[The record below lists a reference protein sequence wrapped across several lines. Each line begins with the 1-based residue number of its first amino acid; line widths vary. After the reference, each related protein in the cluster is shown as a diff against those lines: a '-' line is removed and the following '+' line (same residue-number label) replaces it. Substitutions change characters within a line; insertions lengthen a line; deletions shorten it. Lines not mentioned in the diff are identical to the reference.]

1 MKYITLIILIYFIS
15 TSVSAQVF
23 FKQRV
28 YGNEQREKNVS
39 STVEVESSTI
49 MTTTKLNGISYS
61 WMSNYTSEWKSKP
74 IEFHKRK
81 AKFYLKDEKKL
92 ITMAEGRKLMKEMGE
107 RKVVQAIDKS
117 RLGTVGGRILQGI
130 GYWGGFIGFSVAAT
144 STGESN
150 IASQGLAVLAI
161 SGGVWFGGRQLV
173 ILSRTPI
180 KNRLAEYNSR
190 LDDKTEKNFYQNIK
204 PSSLTFKPVQI
215 SPFTPSLAPT
225 LGFAWKL

>member
-1 MKYITLIILIYFIS
+1 MKYFILLFLSNLICF
-15 TSVSAQVF
+15 SVSAQVF

-28 YGNEQREKNVS
+28 YGNEQREKNIN
-39 STVEVESSTI
+39 STI
-49 MTTTKLNGISYS
+49 NVENSIQISTIDINGKIYALFDIYNSD
-61 WMSNYTSEWKSKP
+61 WKKQP
-74 IEFHKRK
+74 IEFHRRK
-81 AKFYLKDEKKL
+81 AIFYIEGEKKA
-92 ITMAEGRKLMKEMGE
+92 ISMTEGRKLMKDLGE
-107 RKVVQAIDKS
+107 KKIVQAIDKS
-117 RLGTVGGRILQGI
+117 RIGTGVGRAFQGVGLFVGVSGVILTLGSGSEI
-130 GYWGGFIGFSVAAT
+130 
-144 STGESN
+144 
-150 IASQGLAVLAI
+150 GLAGILM
-161 SGGVWFGGRQLV
+161 GGAGWYGGRQLV